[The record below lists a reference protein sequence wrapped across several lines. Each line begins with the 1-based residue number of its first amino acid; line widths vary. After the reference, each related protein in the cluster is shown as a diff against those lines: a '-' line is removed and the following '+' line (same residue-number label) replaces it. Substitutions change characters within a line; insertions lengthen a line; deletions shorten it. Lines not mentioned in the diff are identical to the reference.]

1 MDFQK
6 LALPTEN
13 PILVFLFL
21 LLIIL
26 IAPILLRRIS
36 IPGIMGLIVAGV
48 IIGPYGFHLIDRNL
62 VVVFFGKI
70 GLLYLMFLASL
81 ELDLQEFKNYQK
93 KSVIFGILTFIIPFA
108 IGIPVSI
115 YFLKYDVLSSILIAS
130 LFSTHTLVAYPIVS
144 RLGIQRN
151 EVVSVAVGGTV
162 ITDTLVLLILAVVNA
177 YQNGKL
183 GDVFLVKMIISMAFF
198 VFIVLWVFPKLAR
211 WFFKNAEPDKI
222 VHFLFVLILMIFA
235 SLLAELSGM
244 DGIIGAFFAGLSL
257 SRLIPHTSP
266 IKSRIEFVGN
276 SLFIPIFLIGVG
288 MTINLNVVFGG
299 TRTIIVASVLMFF
312 AFLTKWL
319 AAFFTQ
325 KIFNYTKYQRKLLFG
340 LSSTHAAAILAVIVI
355 GFKIGLLDEHVL
367 NGTILLILVTCVL
380 GSFITDKAGKA
391 IAIREA
397 DLAPVAPAELERILV
412 PIANPSTL
420 NYLIELSVL
429 FRKKNSKESIYFLSI
444 VNDDAN
450 ADIKVLSNKKL
461 MAKAT
466 AAVAESDIP
475 VRLVAIVDLNVSSGI
490 RRAVKEHTISTVIM
504 GWSRRKG
511 TSGFIFGTTLD
522 NVIHNINQEI
532 VICKLNMSLNLFRKV
547 YVLIPTNSS
556 YEPGFK
562 NLFYKFNLI
571 IRQIQ
576 NDPVYYSDRR
586 TLQLIKS
593 QNDSNGFF
601 KNAEYIYSPQSEKF
615 QNIFDKVENSSLL
628 LIMLARKSNISF
640 TQHHELLPQIID
652 QHFDYLNVVI
662 GYPRQLH
669 GVTPNVILP
678 EEDIGLDP
686 IQDNIDRIRN
696 VRYYLKNLIKKK

>member
-696 VRYYLKNLIKKK
+696 VRDYLKNLIKKK